1 VVGAGVEQQVAEG
14 VGGGFGDGGVDG
26 ELVFVAVVDGVEV
39 EDGQEPFDEAG
50 WGVGDDVAQVGQLV
64 Q

>member
-1 VVGAGVEQQVAEG
+1 MVGAGVGEQVAEG
-14 VGGGFGDGGVDG
+14 LGGGAGDGGVDG

-39 EDGQEPFDEAG
+39 EDRQQPFDEGAR
-50 WGVGDDVAQVGQLV
+50 GVGDDVAQVGQLV